1 MARAEPKPQPAPS
14 LDEVRAR
21 IDAIDADLA
30 RLLDER
36 ASLATAVAAAKAAA
50 GDGGKFGLRPGRET
64 QLLRGLLARPRQA
77 ATPALLVRVWRE
89 IMADS
94 LSRQGPFHLSVWGGR
109 DPARAVDLTRLRFGA
124 APRLAMAP
132 KAEDA
137 LAAART
143 LGGVGVL
150 ALTPDSAW
158 WGRLLAEPRLKV
170 FAALPCLAA
179 WGPMGALAVAEVEIE
194 PTGDDRTFWVT
205 DAPGPARAIVEA
217 LSRDGVAADLLL
229 ETGGLKLFALA
240 GFYQAEDERLARAP
254 GGLSGVIGAAPAPF
268 DV

>member
-21 IDAIDADLA
+21 IDAIDGELA

-36 ASLATAVAAAKAAA
+36 AALAKAVAAAKAAA
-50 GDGGKFGLRPGRET
+50 GDAGKFALRPGRET
-64 QLLRGLLARPRQA
+64 SLLRGLLARPRAA

-89 IMADS
+89 IIGDS
-94 LSRQGPFHLSVWGGR
+94 LSRQGPFHLCVWGGR
-109 DPARAVDLTRLRFGA
+109 DAARAVDLARTRFGN
-124 APRLAMAP
+124 APRLAMAARP
-132 KAEDA
+132 EDA

-143 LGGVGVL
+143 LGGVGVVAL
-150 ALTPDSAW
+150 APDNAW

-179 WGPMGALAVAEVEIE
+179 WGPMGALAVAEVEVE

-205 DAPGPARAIVEA
+205 DAPGSAAAVEA
-217 LSRDGVAADLLL
+217 ALGRDGVAAELIA

-240 GFYQAEDERLARAP
+240 GFYQVGDERLARAP
-254 GGLSGVIGAAPAPF
+254 GQLSGVIGAAPAPF